1 MFFLIKTNRNKWFPF
16 CKSDEEL
23 PGAGRLGTNQQKPP
37 STGRSRP
44 EHLKR
49 SWTGGSSAP
58 TIDIII
64 PWYKS
69 QPHVFL
75 YGGGFHTSSILIG
88 CSLINIYTPS
98 ILGYPHFLL
107 PHMIPLRSHPLAGV
121 CSAKSYA
128 LLPNCA
134 PARDLSELPPGRLL
148 PPRPSL
154 RGIREGVHGRCWWDA
169 KPQRKGKWMHKK
181 KDA

>member
-1 MFFLIKTNRNKWFPF
+1 MN
-16 CKSDEEL
+16 
-23 PGAGRLGTNQQKPP
+23 P
-37 STGRSRP
+37 SSFVN
-44 EHLKR
+44 LYFDC
-49 SWTGGSSAP
+49 SVSSAKGSP
-58 TIDIII
+58 FPERATPQDFRCITSDSAGARGRW
-64 PWYKS
+64 PLKEVDLNDLNGESLNHQFWY
-69 QPHVFL
+69 V
-75 YGGGFHTSSILIG
+75 LIG